1 MKIVYTRHAQEMM
14 IMRGISSSL
23 VEECVQNPDKTM
35 LGRNGKVL
43 YLKDLGKNYL
53 KVIVKQEDSTFLVI
67 TFHWL
72 EKRRVK

>member
-1 MKIVYTRHAQEMM
+1 MKTIIDKYK
-14 IMRGISSSL
+14 L
-23 VEECVQNPDKTM
+23 VVFDLDGTLVHTTAEYRYFVVPQT
-35 LGRNGKVL
+35 
-43 YLKDLGKNYL
+43 LKDLGKNFL